1 MNRERMIG
9 QLMATKEF
17 DICIIG
23 GGATGLGIAV
33 DAASRGC
40 KTILLEKYD
49 FAKGTSSRST
59 KLVHGG
65 VRYLQQGNIKLV
77 MEALKERGL
86 LKKNAPHLVKNQSF
100 VIPNYKWWENPFYGV
115 GLKVYDWMAGSLGL
129 GPSQLLNKEETLALA
144 PNLDQD
150 GLRGGVLYHDG
161 QFDDAR
167 LAIHLAMTAADHG
180 ALVINYMSVEALM
193 KEHARLPDGQEKVCG
208 VIAKDSFQNKEYEIK
223 AKVVINATGIFS
235 DSIAKLDDINAEPL
249 ISHSQGIHLVF
260 DKEFLLSDTAIMIP
274 RTDDGRVLFAVPW
287 HNKII
292 VGTTDTPVS
301 FPVETRHAVEIGH
314 TLSQQMAEPVAMKEE
329 IDFVMQHIHRYLKKD
344 PSYNDIRSVFAG
356 LRPLVKSNSKIT
368 SAISRDHHIAVSD
381 SELISITG
389 GKWTTY
395 RKMAEDV
402 MEIAVHKAGMSEKEC
417 VTKHLHIH
425 GYKENNNYAA
435 PLYYYG
441 TDETDIKATIKKDN
455 SLADLIHPSLPYIKA
470 EVVWAV
476 QNEMCMTVEDALSR
490 RTRALLLDAKAA
502 IESARSV
509 AALMAKEMG
518 KNESWINE
526 QINSFISV
534 AKNYLPTANP
544 KLQTSN

>member
-1 MNRERMIG
+1 MIE
-9 QLMATKEF
+9 QLGFTKEF

-100 VIPNYKWWENPFYGV
+100 VIPNYKWWENSFYGV

-180 ALVINYMSVEALM
+180 AVVINYMSVEGLM
-193 KEHARLPDGQEKVCG
+193 KENEKVCG
-208 VIAKDSFQNKEYEIK
+208 VIAKDSFENKEYEIK
-223 AKVVINATGIFS
+223 AKAVINATGIFS
-235 DSIAKLDDINAEPL
+235 DSIAKLDDKNAEPL

-301 FPVETRHAVEIGH
+301 SASE
-314 TLSQQMAEPVAMKEE
+314 EPIALKEE

-402 MEIAVHKAGMSEKEC
+402 MEIAIHKAGMSEKEC
-417 VTKHLHIH
+417 VTKNLHIH
-425 GYKENNNYAA
+425 GYKENNDYTA

-441 TDETDIKATIKKDN
+441 TDETEIKAIIKKDN
-455 SLADLIHPSLPYIKA
+455 SLAELIHPSLPYIKA
-470 EVVWAV
+470 EIVWAV

-502 IESARSV
+502 IESAPLV
-509 AALMAKEMG
+509 ANMMAKEMG
-518 KNESWINE
+518 KDENWIKE
-526 QINSFISV
+526 QIDSFISV
-534 AKNYLPTANP
+534 AKNYLPTSNP

>member
-1 MNRERMIG
+1 MKRNEQISK
-9 QLMATKEF
+9 LDATKEF

-40 KTILLEKYD
+40 KTVLLVKYD

-129 GPSQLLNKEETLALA
+129 GPSQFLSKEETLVLA

-167 LAIHLAMTAADHG
+167 LAVHLAMTAVDHG
-180 ALVINYMSVEALM
+180 AVVINYMAVEGLM
-193 KEHARLPDGQEKVCG
+193 KENGKICG

-223 AKVVINATGIFS
+223 AKAVINATGIFS
-235 DSIAKLDDINAEPL
+235 DNIAKLDDKNAEPL

-301 FPVETRHAVEIGH
+301 SANV
-314 TLSQQMAEPVAMKEE
+314 EPVPMKEE
-329 IDFVMQHIHRYLKKD
+329 IEFVMQHVHRYLKKD
-344 PSYNDIRSVFAG
+344 PSYNDIRSIFAG
-356 LRPLVKSNSKIT
+356 LRPLVKSSSKIT

-381 SELISITG
+381 SELITITG

-402 MEIAVHKAGMSEKEC
+402 MEIAIHKAGMSEREC
-417 VTKHLHIH
+417 VTRHLHIH
-425 GYKENNNYAA
+425 GYKETNNYTAS
-435 PLYYYG
+435 LYYYG
-441 TDETDIKATIKKDN
+441 TDQASIDAMIKKD
-455 SLADLIHPSLPYIKA
+455 SFFAELVHPSLPYIKA
-470 EVVWAV
+470 EIVWAV

-502 IESARSV
+502 IESAPAV
-509 AALMAKEMG
+509 ASSMAKEMG
-518 KNESWINE
+518 KDEFWIKE
-526 QINSFISV
+526 QVNNFNSV
-534 AKNYLPTANP
+534 AKNYLPTSNLQP
-544 KLQTSN
+544 QTSN

>member
-1 MNRERMIG
+1 MNREKMIA
-9 QLMATKEF
+9 QLDATKEF

-129 GPSQLLNKEETLALA
+129 GPSQFLNKEETLALA
-144 PNLDQD
+144 PNLDED
-150 GLRGGVLYHDG
+150 GLRGGVLYQDG

-180 ALVINYMSVEALM
+180 AVVINYMSVEGLM
-193 KEHARLPDGQEKVCG
+193 KADGKVCG
-208 VIAKDSFQNKEYEIK
+208 VIAKDKIGGTEFEIK
-223 AKVVINATGIFS
+223 AKAVINATGIFS
-235 DSIAKLDDINAEPL
+235 DAIAKMDDKNAEPL

-260 DKEFLLSDTAIMIP
+260 DKGFLLSDTAIMIP

-287 HNKII
+287 HNKTI
-292 VGTTDTPVS
+292 VGTTDTPVKAAS
-301 FPVETRHAVEIGH
+301 E
-314 TLSQQMAEPVAMKEE
+314 EPIATKEE
-329 IDFVMQHIHRYLKKD
+329 IEFVMQHIHRYLKKD

-368 SAISRDHHIAVSD
+368 AVISRDHHISVSD

-402 MEIAVHKAGMSEKEC
+402 MEIAIHKAGMSEKEC
-417 VTKHLHIH
+417 VTKNLHIH
-425 GYKENNNYAA
+425 GYKENNNYTA

-441 TDETDIKATIKKDN
+441 TDEDGIETLIKNNAAL
-455 SLADLIHPSLPYIKA
+455 SGLIHPSLPYIKA
-470 EVVWAV
+470 EITWAV
-476 QNEMCMTVEDALSR
+476 QNEMCMTVEDALAR

-502 IESARSV
+502 MESAQLV
-509 AALMAKEMG
+509 ANMMAKEMG
-518 KNESWINE
+518 KDENWIKN
-526 QINSFISV
+526 QIDNFNSV
-534 AKNYLPTANP
+534 ANNYLPTSNLQ
-544 KLQTSN
+544 LQTSN

>member
-1 MNRERMIG
+1 MIE
-9 QLMATKEF
+9 QLDVTKEF

-86 LKKNAPHLVKNQSF
+86 LRKNAPHLVKNQSF
-100 VIPNYKWWENPFYGV
+100 VIPNYKWWENSFYGI

-129 GPSQLLNKEETLALA
+129 GPSKLLNKEETIALA

-150 GLRGGVLYHDG
+150 DLRGGVLYHDG

-167 LAIHLAMTAADHG
+167 LAVHLAMTAADHG
-180 ALVINYMSVEALM
+180 AVVINYMSVGGLM
-193 KEHARLPDGQEKVCG
+193 KANEKVCG
-208 VIAKDSFQNKEYEIK
+208 VVTKDSINGKEYEIK
-223 AKVVINATGIFS
+223 AKAVINATGVFS
-235 DSIAKLDDINAEPL
+235 DNIAKMDDPYAEPL

-260 DKEFLLSDTAIMIP
+260 DKDFLLSDTAIMIP

-292 VGTTDTPVS
+292 VGTTDTPVAFS
-301 FPVETRHAVEIGH
+301 NSNVETGHA
-314 TLSQQMAEPVAMKEE
+314 LSLRKDRMAEPIALKEE

-344 PSYNDIRSVFAG
+344 PSYKDIRSVFAG
-356 LRPLVKSNSKIT
+356 LRPLVKSSSKIT
-368 SAISRDHHIAVSD
+368 SAISRDHHISVSD

-395 RKMAEDV
+395 RKMAEDI
-402 MEIAVHKAGMSEKEC
+402 MEIAVHKASMSEKEC
-417 VTKHLHIH
+417 VTKNLHIH
-425 GYKENNNYAA
+425 GYREANDYSAA
-435 PLYYYG
+435 LYYYG
-441 TDETDIKATIKKDN
+441 SDEIGINELIKKDN
-455 SLADLIHPSLPYIKA
+455 TLSGLIHPSLPYIKA
-470 EVVWAV
+470 EIVWAV
-476 QNEMCMTVEDALSR
+476 QNEMCMTVEDEL
-490 RTRALLLDAKAA
+490 
-502 IESARSV
+502 
-509 AALMAKEMG
+509 
-518 KNESWINE
+518 
-526 QINSFISV
+526 
-534 AKNYLPTANP
+534 
-544 KLQTSN
+544 